1 MCWEWWVTVTGCP
14 GKLWVHP
21 SLAVNRLGG
30 ALSNI
35 NLWKVF
41 LIFQAPSDLKHSVSM
56 VSKPRTINWILM
68 HLSNA
73 FRIFFIQLYDVVE
86 VRLYSKLNAH
96 NYIKKNIQKS
106 QQQQGMPIVVL
117 FTLYDVSYFLAF
129 ALHFS
134 LEKKIMYNI
143 GLKCCW

>member
-1 MCWEWWVTVTGCP
+1 
-14 GKLWVHP
+14 
-21 SLAVNRLGG
+21 
-30 ALSNI
+30 
-35 NLWKVF
+35 
-41 LIFQAPSDLKHSVSM
+41 
-56 VSKPRTINWILM
+56 M